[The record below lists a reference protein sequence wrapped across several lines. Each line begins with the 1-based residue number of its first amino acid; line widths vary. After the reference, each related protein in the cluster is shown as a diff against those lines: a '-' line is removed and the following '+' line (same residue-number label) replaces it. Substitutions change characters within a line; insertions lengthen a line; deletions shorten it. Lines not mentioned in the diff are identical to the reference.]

1 MLMDRFRLDGKVTI
15 VTGAGRGL
23 GAAIAQGFAE
33 AGADVVISART
44 RDDLEVV
51 AEGVRAA
58 GRTPVIVPADLARTD
73 PAELVDAAVN
83 ELGRVDV
90 VVNNVGGAYPK
101 PLLETTPKDLE
112 NAFSFNVSVAHKL
125 VVAAAPHLLANDD
138 GGSIINIT
146 SAVGRVP
153 GRGFAAYGTVKA
165 ALAQYTR
172 LAAMDLNPRVR
183 VNAIAPGSI
192 RTSALEVVAGDDR
205 MRTAIEDRTPLHR
218 LGDPEEIAATAL
230 FLASDAG
237 AYLTGKII
245 ECDGGLVAPNFELPL
260 PDL

>member
-1 MLMDRFRLDGKVTI
+1 MLMDRFRMDGKVAI
-15 VTGAGRGL
+15 ITGAGRGL
-23 GAAIAQGFAE
+23 GAAIAQGFAD

-44 RDDLEVV
+44 RDDLEAV
-51 AEGVRAA
+51 AAGVRAV
-58 GRTPVIVPADLARTD
+58 GRTAVVVPADLASAD
-73 PAELVDAAVN
+73 PADLVQAALN
-83 ELGRVDV
+83 ELGRIDV

-101 PLLETTPKDLE
+101 PLLETTAEELE
-112 NAFSFNVSVAHKL
+112 QAFSFNVSTAHRL

-153 GRGFAAYGTVKA
+153 GRGFAMYGTVKA

-192 RTSALEVVAGDDR
+192 RTSALEIVAGDDR
-205 MRTAIEDRTPLHR
+205 IRTSIEARTPLHR
-218 LGDPEEIAATAL
+218 LGDPEDIAATAL

-237 AYLTGKII
+237 SYLTGKVI
-245 ECDGGLVAPNFELPL
+245 ECDGGLIAPNFELPL
-260 PDL
+260 ADL